1 MELFWK
7 SLFDQNQVKPETIKM
22 LFTAFIFGLISS
34 FHCIGMCG
42 PIALMLPVDR
52 TNQAKKVT
60 QIISYHLGRLTAYGS
75 IGLIFGI
82 LGKGFYLAGVQQ
94 NLSLFI
100 GVAMILALLIP
111 EKIVAQYNFSKP
123 VFKLI
128 SKVKSALGSQFK
140 KKSYKSLFTIGLL
153 NGFLPCGMVYV
164 ALFGAIAMQSA
175 TYGIYY
181 MLLFGLGTVP
191 MMSSMVYL
199 NSFLTISFRNRI
211 QKIIPYVAVIIG
223 VLFILRGLGIG
234 IPYIS
239 PSNISLFVQN
249 KPNCH

>member
-1 MELFWK
+1 
-7 SLFDQNQVKPETIKM
+7 M
-22 LFTAFIFGLISS
+22 LITAFIFGLISS

-52 TNQAKKVT
+52 TNQVKKIT
-60 QIISYHLGRLTAYGS
+60 QIISYHLGRLTAYGT
-75 IGLIFGI
+75 IGLLFGI

-100 GVAMILALLIP
+100 GVAMIMVLLIP
-111 EKIVAQYNFSKP
+111 EKIVAQYNLSKP
-123 VFKLI
+123 IFKLI
-128 SKVKSALGSQFK
+128 SKVKSLLGSQFK

-175 TYGIYY
+175 LFGTYY
-181 MLLFGLGTVP
+181 MVLFGLGTVP
-191 MMSSMVYL
+191 MMSSVVYL
-199 NSFLTISFRNRI
+199 NSLMTISFRNRI
-211 QKIIPYVAVIIG
+211 QKIIPYVGVVIGI
-223 VLFILRGLGIG
+223 LFILRGLGIG

-239 PSNISLFVQN
+239 PSNISLFLQN